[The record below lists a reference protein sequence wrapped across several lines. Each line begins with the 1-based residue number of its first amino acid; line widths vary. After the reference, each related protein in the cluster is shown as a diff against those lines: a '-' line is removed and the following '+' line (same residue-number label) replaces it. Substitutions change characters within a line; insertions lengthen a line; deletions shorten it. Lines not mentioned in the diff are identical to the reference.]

1 MVKILRLKRAVGCY
15 GGAPPPA
22 RRRLALAANTPNL
35 KHPPDAPQWGRR
47 SQIDAGWD
55 EAWVIPRQG
64 VVTRRRGAPPARS
77 PTSRSGSP

>member
-35 KHPPDAPQWGRR
+35 KHPPDAPPMG
-47 SQIDAGWD
+47 
-55 EAWVIPRQG
+55 EE
-64 VVTRRRGAPPARS
+64 VTNRCRLG
-77 PTSRSGSP
+77 